1 MNIEFL
7 NQFKPPQEGAKRE
20 RRKTEEMNQIG
31 LSYIYT

>member
-20 RRKTEEMNQIG
+20 RRKTEMNQIG